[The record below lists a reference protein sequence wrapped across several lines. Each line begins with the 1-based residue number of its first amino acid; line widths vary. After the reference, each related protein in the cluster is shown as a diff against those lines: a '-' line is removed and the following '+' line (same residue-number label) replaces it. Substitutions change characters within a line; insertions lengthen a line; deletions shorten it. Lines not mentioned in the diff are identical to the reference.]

1 MILAQLPVKR
11 ALSSYKKK
19 YSQKSEGDVNES
31 IGDERK
37 IDLSVLGVRTVK
49 KFINNQNEF
58 QIRK

>member
-19 YSQKSEGDVNES
+19 YSQKSEGDDNES
-31 IGDERK
+31 ISDERK

-49 KFINNQNEF
+49 KFINN
-58 QIRK
+58 